1 MLRGTETIQEV
12 KEKLALLGL
21 STSTPGVKGDDRLQ
35 ELVQRLERYY
45 EENEKE
51 LQQAT
56 SQQITESQYNVPS
69 VSDLSLSE
77 IRSRLTMLGEVIP
90 LNSFLLFLLIELR
103 VHQLL
108 GSLVMIEEM
117 NY

>member
-12 KEKLALLGL
+12 KEKLASLGL
-21 STSTPGVKGDDRLQ
+21 STSTPGVKGDERLQ
-35 ELVQRLERYY
+35 ELVQRLEKYY
-45 EENEKE
+45 QENENESKS
-51 LQQAT
+51 QQAT
-56 SQQITESQYNVPS
+56 SQQMTETQYNVPS

-90 LNSFLLFLLIELR
+90 FLLFVLLIELR

-108 GSLVMIEEM
+108 VSLVMIEEM
-117 NY
+117 NC